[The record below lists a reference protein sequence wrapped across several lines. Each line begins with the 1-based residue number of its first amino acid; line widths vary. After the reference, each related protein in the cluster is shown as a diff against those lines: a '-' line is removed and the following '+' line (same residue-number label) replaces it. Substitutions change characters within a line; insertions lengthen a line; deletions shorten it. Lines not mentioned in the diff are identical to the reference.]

1 MEKKKIIIISVIVLV
16 VVALIGGGSYAWFN
30 YFQVSNLNNLL
41 IAGDIRLKLQ
51 AGQDTISLSNVFP
64 ETKEEARSHDDNTLT
79 FDVNGANTVGKAIRY
94 NVLLNHGDDI
104 ANKVR
109 FSDDELR
116 FDLVEIID
124 NNEILLVENAN
135 FNTISNANLYD
146 NIVPGSTNSVSH
158 TYKLRMWIDEGVTVS
173 ETETGSH
180 IYTPSEYKDLYA
192 TIKLSVKGE
201 TIEGDTYTLTFNPDG
216 GTVPIS
222 TKSIVVGQ
230 DYGYLPTPTKEGYTF
245 LGWNGKN
252 MFNVDDF
259 ISTYTSYQSGVP
271 ELPYFTTFEGED
283 VLKMYGA
290 ISPEGRNIHYMEGL
304 FNDNTKYTIKFD
316 IYETLS
322 NNNRG
327 IILFI
332 HSNDESNRLNN
343 GNQFDSWKN
352 IEFTFD
358 GSESDTYMHL
368 SFGISEAYSYLK
380 NFQVEMGIESTAYEP
395 FLVTS
400 NTKVTEWNT
409 NYVLKA
415 IWQQD

>member
-146 NIVPGSTNSVSH
+146 NIVPGNTNSVSH
-158 TYKLRMWIDEGVTVS
+158 TYKLRMWIDEGVIVS

-201 TIEGDTYTLTFNPDG
+201 TIEGDTYTLTFNPNG

-252 MFNVDDF
+252 LFDENTIYLDNFITSNGNVQYHNVDDLRWNVTDF
-259 ISTYTSYQSGVP
+259 IEIEANTQYTFNPNSTLGATAKHATYDENHDFIESYESGPITIITPNNAKYMRLSFRSISTDIQL
-271 ELPYFTTFEGED
+271 EEG
-283 VLKMYGA
+283 
-290 ISPEGRNIHYMEGL
+290 
-304 FNDNTKYTIKFD
+304 D
-316 IYETLS
+316 I
-322 NNNRG
+322 
-327 IILFI
+327 
-332 HSNDESNRLNN
+332 
-343 GNQFDSWKN
+343 
-352 IEFTFD
+352 
-358 GSESDTYMHL
+358 
-368 SFGISEAYSYLK
+368 A
-380 NFQVEMGIESTAYEP
+380 TAYEP

-415 IWQQD
+415 IWQEN